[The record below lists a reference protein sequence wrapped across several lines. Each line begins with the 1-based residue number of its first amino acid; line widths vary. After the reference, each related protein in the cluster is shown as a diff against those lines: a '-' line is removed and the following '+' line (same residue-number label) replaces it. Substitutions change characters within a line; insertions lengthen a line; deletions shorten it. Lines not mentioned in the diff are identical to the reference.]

1 MSFEIDMSLKAVKAD
16 PDGPISAKKGR
27 ERPEAPE
34 ATPKKAIKL
43 EPQPIKAD
51 PDATT
56 MTIFTKDMFG
66 KTRSYVCTR
75 DTTVKELC
83 SQIFDKTK
91 TTNRVMF
98 KAKFLDEESTL
109 RANGIQDRDVMH
121 LFAIKCYNDLERI
134 ELVTLTGRRH
144 EYPANAKTTVGDLKQ
159 LVLRDTGSPLGEQ
172 RLIFAGIQLE
182 GDSTTLNS
190 YGGGKSI
197 KVFMVQLLKGG
208 MFHASSSRNDM
219 KELVD

>member
-1 MSFEIDMSLKAVKAD
+1 MVSFEIDMSLKAVKAD
-16 PDGPISAKKGR
+16 PDGRISAKRVR

-43 EPQPIKAD
+43 DIKAE
-51 PDATT
+51 PDATTTT
-56 MTIFTKDMFG
+56 MTIFTKDLFG

-75 DTTVKELC
+75 DTTVEELC
-83 SQIFDKTK
+83 RQIFEKTK

-109 RANGIQDRDVMH
+109 RANGIQDRDVLH

-159 LVLRDTGSPLGEQ
+159 LVVRDTGTPLGEQ

-190 YGGGKSI
+190 YDGGKSI

-208 MFHASSSRNDM
+208 MFHASSSRKDM